1 MGSTTSETEHLPRPE
16 KGNIVHL
23 LAFGMGA
30 GCSPKAPGTMGTL
43 LAVAVYLLLA
53 GLPLPVYIAIL
64 IVVVLVG
71 IWLCGKTARDLGVH
85 DHPGIV
91 WDELAGYLLTMVGAP
106 AGWQWI
112 VAGFLLFRLF
122 DIWKPWPIGWLDRRV
137 GGGLGIMLDDLLAG
151 LFAALCLQGMV
162 HWL

>member
-1 MGSTTSETEHLPRPE
+1 MGSTTSETKQLPRPE
-16 KGNIVHL
+16 KGNIVHM

-43 LAVAVYLLLA
+43 LAVAVYLPLSR
-53 GLPLPVYIAIL
+53 LPLSIYLTIL
-64 IVVVLVG
+64 VAVVLIG
-71 IWLCGKTARDLGVH
+71 IWLCDKTARDLGVH

-91 WDELAGYLLTMVGAP
+91 WDEVAGYLLTMVGAP
-106 AGWQWI
+106 FGWQWI